1 MGARMWTRQEKQV
14 AHDWISANTG
24 RQMTEDAFAELKKLL
39 PRRTPLAIAGF
50 IRGERRR
57 RGIRLPSTRPG
68 RPLFTEEEIDVVLEW
83 IASHPG
89 EHFFQNNPDPT
100 LMAALPK
107 RSPKSIYWI
116 TRKVMMSLG
125 VWEARKYRRH
135 KNPRPK
141 GGNGK
146 SMWPGLKTVKISLPD
161 DLPSKNPP
169 GSTLRLP
176 KDMPKFDVLS
186 VLKRQAEE
194 LLFDWAQTAY
204 AAMKKSVSPREQ
216 ALESQN
222 HDLGKQIAGLKGHAR
237 TLSEENTKL
246 KAENEHLKGENR
258 ELIDECEALKDELRY
273 LCKLR
278 EAVANTPV
286 KRAVL

>member
-1 MGARMWTRQEKQV
+1 MSKKNYKIRRWTHDEMERLMAWAKAGHQAQVPMPEELRKQFPDRTPQCINTQLRVVLKSLGLYRQSEKFWKESELQV
-14 AHDWISANTG
+14 LLDFLAETTLPPTINYENITPLLNKLPGRAISG
-24 RQMTEDAFAELKKLL
+24 IISKLWELRRELLGEDAPIKK
-39 PRRTPLAIAGF
+39 RRKT
-50 IRGERRR
+50 
-57 RGIRLPSTRPG
+57 
-68 RPLFTEEEIDVVLEW
+68 
-83 IASHPG
+83 
-89 EHFFQNNPDPT
+89 
-100 LMAALPK
+100 
-107 RSPKSIYWI
+107 
-116 TRKVMMSLG
+116 
-125 VWEARKYRRH
+125 
-135 KNPRPK
+135 PRPK

-146 SMWPGLKTVKISLPD
+146 SMWPGSKTVKISLPD
-161 DLPSKNPP
+161 DLPSKIPP

-186 VLKRQAEE
+186 VLNRQAED

-222 HDLGKQIAGLKGHAR
+222 HDLGKQIAGLKDHAR

-258 ELIDECEALKDELRY
+258 ELIDEGEALKDELRY